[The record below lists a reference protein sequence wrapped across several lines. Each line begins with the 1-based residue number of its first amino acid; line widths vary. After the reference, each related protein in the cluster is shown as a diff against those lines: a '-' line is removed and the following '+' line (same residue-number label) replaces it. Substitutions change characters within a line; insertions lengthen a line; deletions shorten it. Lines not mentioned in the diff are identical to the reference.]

1 MDCDLYGLS
10 YVVVFS
16 ILSGVMQ
23 RISVTKYLFCTVRN
37 PFAPEVRVISFE
49 PAARFDSLTTLEVL
63 KIWLK
68 R

>member
-23 RISVTKYLFCTVRN
+23 RISLTKYLFCIECN

-49 PAARFDSLTTLEVL
+49 LETSFCFLSNFITDGAVS
-63 KIWLK
+63 
-68 R
+68 